1 MLILGGQVYPTVLE
15 DEPTWLAWVLAA
27 ISALFFCAS
36 IIIHEL
42 AHSAVARRAGLP
54 VKSITLFM
62 LGGVSQ
68 IGRDAKRPLTEFTM
82 AIVGPLSSI
91 LLAGVFLAV
100 AFVPGVRDGRS
111 AVMWE
116 WLFLMNL
123 ALGVVNLAPG
133 FPMDGGRVLR
143 AALWGATGNFNRAT
157 QWASYAGRGLGMA
170 LIGAGL
176 LVFLRTIPLD
186 FVTGLWFLMV
196 GIFLENAA
204 RQSYENV
211 GVLDALRRHKTREIM
226 RTWLPQISQD
236 ASVLEAVARHFDVQF
251 GLCAFAVDDDERA
264 VGMLTAAELH
274 GLPKERWADTPIRE
288 RMLPAAT
295 LPAVTPETDLASVI
309 EVMEQE
315 SLSQLPVVEDGRL
328 VAYVQRGR
336 IAIILHNE
344 LHVGKSAQA
353 EK

>member
-1 MLILGGQVYPTVLE
+1 MLVLGGQVYPSVLD
-15 DEPTWLAWVLAA
+15 DEPEWLYWLLAVV
-27 ISALFFCAS
+27 SALFFCAS

-62 LGGVSQ
+62 LGGVSE
-68 IGRDAKRPLTEFTM
+68 IGREAKRPLVEFTM

-111 AVMWE
+111 SVMWE

-123 ALGVVNLAPG
+123 ALGIVNMAPG

-157 QWASYAGRGLGMA
+157 QWASYAGRGLGYA

-176 LVFLRTIPLD
+176 LVFVGTIPLEWL
-186 FVTGLWFLMV
+186 TGLWFVLV
-196 GIFLENAA
+196 GLFLENAA
-204 RQSYENV
+204 RQSWENI
-211 GVLDALRRHKTREIM
+211 GVLEALRNHKAREIM

-236 ASVLEAVARHFDVQF
+236 AMVLEAVARHFDVQF

-274 GLPKERWADTPIRE
+274 GLPKERWADTPIRD
-288 RMLPAAT
+288 RMIPAAT
-295 LPAVTPETDLASVI
+295 LPSVSPDTDLAAVI
-309 EVMEQE
+309 ELMEQHE
-315 SLSQLPVVEDGRL
+315 LSQLPVVEDGRL
-328 VAYVQRGR
+328 TAYIQRGR
-336 IAIILHNE
+336 IAVILHNE
-344 LHVGKSAQA
+344 LHVEKSAQA